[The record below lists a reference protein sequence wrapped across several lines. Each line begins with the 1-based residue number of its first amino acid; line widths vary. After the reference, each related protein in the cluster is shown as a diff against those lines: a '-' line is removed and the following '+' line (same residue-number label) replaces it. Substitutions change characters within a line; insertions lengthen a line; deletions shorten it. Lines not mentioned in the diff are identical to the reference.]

1 LEVKDK
7 TGMINDNME
16 VVAFEYG
23 SFGGMDGSSTSHSIE
38 KIDSQK
44 ARITYYYES
53 VSGETKEETKEVSID
68 ALNEINEIFTRC
80 DVANWGELKRT
91 DLMLLD
97 APTSYITFKTADK
110 SYTICDYHE
119 TPKKGKMIFTDTL
132 NVLENY
138 FEE

>member
-1 LEVKDK
+1 MLVGRVKVVVAIAVICWILLTIFILLLFCLSRLEVKDK

-53 VSGETKEETKEVSID
+53 VS
-68 ALNEINEIFTRC
+68 N
-80 DVANWGELKRT
+80 KR
-91 DLMLLD
+91 
-97 APTSYITFKTADK
+97 
-110 SYTICDYHE
+110 
-119 TPKKGKMIFTDTL
+119 
-132 NVLENY
+132 N
-138 FEE
+138 